1 MIMQYTIVLEPSA
14 SGGYTA
20 RCVEVPGAVA
30 YGETKGD
37 AVSRIRGAIALVQKS
52 RNQALQ
58 DVITAAGSEVIR
70 IEVADAA

>member
-1 MIMQYTIVLEPSA
+1 MQYTIVLEPREA
-14 SGGYTA
+14 GGFTA

-37 AVSRIRGAIALVQKS
+37 AISRIREAIAQVQKT
-52 RNQALQ
+52 RNEELH
-58 DVITAAGSEVIR
+58 DVITAVRSEVIK